1 MDIMYACHL
10 KTPVW
15 CMYACT
21 SQLGRIT
28 TYLVI
33 YAVPKIIVAFLCS
46 CYALGNHC
54 DAFAESMI
62 SNTIYTLF
70 IYLENL
76 MLVELLKVNDSQK
89 DTESF
94 GYISVC
100 VFERERDG
108 KSLCAVCLCLYSYH
122 LRLISGNNPKC
133 LHLCNFRIFRN
144 RSSNQIKL
152 SLSEQ
157 PTYKTVDFAFWIS
170 FIETIVR
177 VLRFCTC
184 SAS

>member
-1 MDIMYACHL
+1 M
-10 KTPVW
+10 P
-15 CMYACT
+15 
-21 SQLGRIT
+21 Q
-28 TYLVI
+28 
-33 YAVPKIIVAFLCS
+33 IIVAFLCS

-54 DAFAESMI
+54 DAFNVFNVESMI

-76 MLVELLKVNDSQK
+76 MLVELLNVNDSQK
-89 DTESF
+89 DIESF

-100 VFERERDG
+100 VCVCVCVVCVCVYERERDG

-122 LRLISGNNPKC
+122 LRLIAGNNPKC